1 MRSGL
6 NGILKPSEETSL
18 RCPFPDCGDR
28 QARCPELSEGV
39 YLCEQCG
46 RLSHRCVHTNC
57 RSLCRPFSRFCRQC
71 GRTQSEENESP
82 GEARWSAFLQFD
94 RPWRFPNSESIPDE
108 PQTVLDLQQ
117 IDGYLRPQG
126 LLAFTWI
133 DGMLALHQAGGFAA
147 IVHPF
152 AEKATRNGH
161 SPLCWS
167 ALDPY
172 RVRTSRELNEIR
184 AYPPVVTHDRKFV
197 LFSSPKSCF
206 GVATSALLGWGVSGQ
221 AESFVVLDDR
231 LLTEDELAAPPVSL
245 SLASGEDASSAPCR
259 IGCLLR
265 SADRAAY
272 RWRVIEIKGTQ
283 TKVVC
288 ETQLPLVGSPA
299 QILVAHPAV
308 LVFATPKGH
317 WWWRWQEAHSENP
330 DPPRRS
336 LGERDADPEL
346 QLDRQ
351 IEEHHIFSWRRQHLR
366 SESGEQFSS
375 QTKAVVVAY
384 ECLGGAGAGF
394 YKIAISEGR
403 AEYHTPLTSSGKLI
417 PVGTEGA
424 DLLLIGNTRD
434 KQDAELYRLSLGT
447 NTAEASPGAITPDL
461 LNVNGIQVRSP
472 LMLLVCNDS
481 GQRFRVRVLRL
492 DSGPSYDPVEI
503 TGLSLWS
510 DPIVCDEFLFT
521 IEQLDDQIRLLRRKL
536 PIIRPSA

>member
-1 MRSGL
+1 
-6 NGILKPSEETSL
+6 
-18 RCPFPDCGDR
+18 
-28 QARCPELSEGV
+28 
-39 YLCEQCG
+39 
-46 RLSHRCVHTNC
+46 
-57 RSLCRPFSRFCRQC
+57 
-71 GRTQSEENESP
+71 
-82 GEARWSAFLQFD
+82 
-94 RPWRFPNSESIPDE
+94 
-108 PQTVLDLQQ
+108 
-117 IDGYLRPQG
+117 
-126 LLAFTWI
+126 
-133 DGMLALHQAGGFAA
+133 MLALHQAGGFAA

-152 AEKATRNGH
+152 AEKAKQNGH

-167 ALDPY
+167 ALDPH

-184 AYPPVVTHDRKFV
+184 AYPPVVTLDRKFV

-206 GVATSALLGWGVSGQ
+206 GVSTSTLPGWGVSGQ
-221 AESFVVLDDR
+221 PESFILLDDR
-231 LLTEDELAAPPVSL
+231 LLAEHELAAAPVSL
-245 SLASGEDASSAPCR
+245 SFASGKDASPVSCR
-259 IGCLLR
+259 VGCLLR
-265 SADRAAY
+265 SADRASY
-272 RWRVIEIKGTQ
+272 QWRVIEIQGSHTR
-283 TKVVC
+283 VVC
-288 ETQLPLVGSPA
+288 EARLPLIGSPA
-299 QILVAHPAV
+299 QILAAHPAL

-317 WWWRWQEAHSENP
+317 WWWKWGEANSENP

-336 LGERDADPEL
+336 LGEHDADPEL

-375 QTKAVVVAY
+375 QTKAVVVGY
-384 ECLGGAGAGF
+384 ECQGNAGAGF

-417 PVGTEGA
+417 PVGTDGA

-447 NTAEASPGAITPDL
+447 NTAEASPGAVTPDL

-472 LMLLVCNDS
+472 LMLLVCNDT

-510 DPIVCDEFLFT
+510 DPIVCAEFLFT
-521 IEQLDDQIRLLRRKL
+521 VEQQDDQIRLVRRRL
-536 PIIRPSA
+536 PFIRPSV